1 MTALTI
7 ITDNDGTF
15 LCDGETG
22 ELVPLVV
29 DAHEVLTK
37 INRRALDAA
46 AAGVRESE
54 LRAILADIRNMTHDA
69 LKTASTISA

>member
-22 ELVPLVV
+22 ELKPLVA
-29 DAHEVLTK
+29 DAHEILTK
-37 INRRALDAA
+37 INRRALDASA
-46 AAGVRESE
+46 GGVRESE
-54 LRAILADIRNMTHDA
+54 LRAILTDIRNMAHDA